1 MPILLTCLLDKMQQN
16 CIGGNK
22 SKHGNPGALVEAY
35 CCFLCVFLVLRLDD
49 EFVLIYWHK
58 GISWSFRAFKAANDE
73 L

>member
-1 MPILLTCLLDKMQQN
+1 MRQN
-16 CIGGNK
+16 CIGGK
-22 SKHGNPGALVEAY
+22 ESKCGNPVPLVEAY
-35 CCFLCVFLVLRLDD
+35 CCVVYVFLVLRLDD